1 MKLYFNGDW
10 HGRDESI
17 EVINPFDGQIVETV
31 PRATAQDVEEAIE
44 SAKRGAEEMKS
55 LSGYERFEI
64 LNRATALLRQRADE
78 MARTLSMEE
87 GKTLGEALFEVD
99 RAAQTLE
106 LSGEEAKRLSGEVL
120 PLDGG
125 KGVKNK
131 LGFTLRVPCGI
142 VAAIAPFNFPLNL
155 VCHKVGPAIA
165 AGNSVI
171 LKPASDTPL
180 VSLKLVEILLE
191 AGLPPLGISCL
202 TGSGSLIGEKICSDP
217 RVRKISFTGSKEVG
231 ERICAIA
238 GIKKVTMELGS
249 NCPLVVLPDA
259 DLDEVANAAV
269 SSAYTNA
276 GQVCISAQRLIVVDS
291 VREELIETMKPKVES
306 LKAGD
311 QLSEETGIGPMVR
324 ESEAYRVEKWI
335 QEAVGDG
342 ARVVCGGEREGAV
355 MQPTLLDGATSDMR
369 VCREELFGPAVSV
382 MSISDIDEAI
392 RLANDTEFGLSAG
405 LFTKDIDAA
414 VRFAREVDSGNIH
427 INWGPLWR
435 TDGMPYGGLKGS
447 GTGKEGPKYAID
459 EMTEMKSVVIHSE

>member
-1 MKLYFNGDW
+1 MKLYFKGAWRGGD
-10 HGRDESI
+10 ELI
-17 EVINPFDGQIVETV
+17 EVINPFDGQIVDTV

-44 SAKRGAEEMKS
+44 SAQRGAEDMKS
-55 LSGYERFEI
+55 LTGYERFEI
-64 LNRATALLRQRADE
+64 LSRATALIRQRADE
-78 MARTLSMEE
+78 IARTLSLEE
-87 GKTLGEALFEVD
+87 GKPLAEALFEVD
-99 RAAQTLE
+99 RSAQTLE

-131 LGFTLRVPCGI
+131 LGFTLRVPCGVI
-142 VAAIAPFNFPLNL
+142 AAIAPFNFPLNL

-180 VSLKLVEILLE
+180 VSLKFVEILLE
-191 AGLPPLGISCL
+191 AGLPPMGISCL

-231 ERICAIA
+231 ERICAVA
-238 GIKKVTMELGS
+238 GLKKVTMELGS

-259 DLDEVANAAV
+259 DLDEVADLAV

-276 GQVCISAQRLIVVDS
+276 GQVCISAQRLIVMDS
-291 VREELIETMKPKVES
+291 VREGLIETMKPKVEA
-306 LKAGD
+306 LKVGD
-311 QLSEETGIGPMVR
+311 QLLEETGIGPMVR
-324 ESEAYRVEKWI
+324 KSDASRVESWI

-342 ARVVCGGEREGAV
+342 AQLVCGGERDGAL
-355 MQPTLLDGATSDMR
+355 MQPTLLDGATPDMR

-382 MSISDIDEAI
+382 MSVSSIDEAI

-414 VRFAREVDSGNIH
+414 MRFAREVDSGNIH

-435 TDGMPYGGLKGS
+435 TDAMPYGGMKGS
-447 GTGKEGPKYAID
+447 GMGKEGPKYAIE
-459 EMTEMKSVVIHSE
+459 EMTEMKSVVIHSK

>member
-1 MKLYFNGDW
+1 MKLYFNGAW
-10 HGRDESI
+10 RGRDESI

-44 SAKRGAEEMKS
+44 STKRGAEEMKS

-131 LGFTLRVPCGI
+131 LGFTLRIPCGV

-155 VCHKVGPAIA
+155 VCHKVGPAVA

-217 RVRKISFTGSKEVG
+217 RIRKISFTGSKEVG

-311 QLSEETGIGPMVR
+311 QLREETGIGPMVR

-335 QEAVGDG
+335 QEAVGHG
-342 ARVVCGGEREGAV
+342 ARIVCGGERDGAV
-355 MQPTLLDGATSDMR
+355 MQPTLLDGATTDMR

-382 MSISDIDEAI
+382 MSISGVDEAI

-447 GTGKEGPKYAID
+447 GIGKEGPKYAID

>member
-1 MKLYFNGDW
+1 MKLYFNGAW

-131 LGFTLRVPCGI
+131 LGFTLRIPCGV

-155 VCHKVGPAIA
+155 VCHKVGPAVA
-165 AGNSVI
+165 AGNSLI

-191 AGLPPLGISCL
+191 AGLPPLGISCV

-311 QLSEETGIGPMVR
+311 QLSEGTGIGPMVR

-342 ARVVCGGEREGAV
+342 ARVVCGGERDGAV
-355 MQPTLLDGATSDMR
+355 MQPTLLDGATTDMR

-382 MSISDIDEAI
+382 MSISGVDEAI

-447 GTGKEGPKYAID
+447 GIGKEGPKYAID
-459 EMTEMKSVVIHSE
+459 EMTEMKSVVIHSD

>member
-1 MKLYFNGDW
+1 MKLYSKGAW
-10 HGRDESI
+10 RGGDESI
-17 EVINPFDGQIVETV
+17 EVINPFDGQIVDTV

-44 SAKRGAEEMKS
+44 SAQRGAEDMKS
-55 LSGYERFEI
+55 LTGYERFEI
-64 LNRATALLRQRADE
+64 LSRATALIRQRADE
-78 MARTLSMEE
+78 IARTLSLEE
-87 GKTLGEALFEVD
+87 GKPLAEALFEVD
-99 RAAQTLE
+99 RSAQTLE

-131 LGFTLRVPCGI
+131 LGFTLRVPCGVI
-142 VAAIAPFNFPLNL
+142 AAIAPFNFPLNL

-231 ERICAIA
+231 ERICAVA
-238 GIKKVTMELGS
+238 GLKKVTMELGS

-259 DLDEVANAAV
+259 DLDEVANLAV

-276 GQVCISAQRLIVVDS
+276 GQVCISAQRLIVMDS
-291 VREELIETMKPKVES
+291 VREGLIETMKPKVEA
-306 LKAGD
+306 LKVGD
-311 QLSEETGIGPMVR
+311 QLLEETGIGPMVR
-324 ESEAYRVEKWI
+324 KSDASRVESWI

-342 ARVVCGGEREGAV
+342 AQLVCGGERDGAL
-355 MQPTLLDGATSDMR
+355 MQPTLLDGATPDMR

-382 MSISDIDEAI
+382 MSVSSIDEAI

-414 VRFAREVDSGNIH
+414 MRFAREVDSGNIH

-435 TDGMPYGGLKGS
+435 TDAMPYGGMKGS
-447 GTGKEGPKYAID
+447 GMGKEGPKYAIE
-459 EMTEMKSVVIHSE
+459 EMTEMKSVVIHSK

>member
-1 MKLYFNGDW
+1 MKLYFKGAWRGGD
-10 HGRDESI
+10 ELI
-17 EVINPFDGQIVETV
+17 EVINPFDGQIVDTV

-44 SAKRGAEEMKS
+44 SAQRGAEDMKS
-55 LSGYERFEI
+55 LTGYERFEI
-64 LNRATALLRQRADE
+64 LSRATALIRQRADE
-78 MARTLSMEE
+78 IARTLSLEE
-87 GKTLGEALFEVD
+87 GKPLAEALFEVD
-99 RAAQTLE
+99 RSAQTLE

-131 LGFTLRVPCGI
+131 LGFTLRVPCGVI
-142 VAAIAPFNFPLNL
+142 AAIAPFNFPLNL

-231 ERICAIA
+231 ERICAVA

-259 DLDEVANAAV
+259 DLDEVANLAV

-276 GQVCISAQRLIVVDS
+276 GQVCISAQRLIVMES
-291 VREELIETMKPKVES
+291 VREALIETMKPKVEA
-306 LKAGD
+306 LKVGD
-311 QLSEETGIGPMVR
+311 QLLEETGIGPMVR
-324 ESEAYRVEKWI
+324 KSDASRVESWI
-335 QEAVGDG
+335 REAVGDG
-342 ARVVCGGEREGAV
+342 AQLVCGGERDGTL
-355 MQPTLLDGATSDMR
+355 MQPTLLDGATPDMR

-382 MSISDIDEAI
+382 MSVSSIDEAI

-414 VRFAREVDSGNIH
+414 MRFAREVDSGNIH

-435 TDGMPYGGLKGS
+435 TDAMPYGGMKGS
-447 GTGKEGPKYAID
+447 GMGKEGPKYAIE
-459 EMTEMKSVVIHSE
+459 EMTEMKSVVIHSK

>member
-1 MKLYFNGDW
+1 MKLYFNGAW
-10 HGRDESI
+10 HGRNESI

-131 LGFTLRVPCGI
+131 LGFTLRIPCGV

-155 VCHKVGPAIA
+155 VCHKVGPAVA

-311 QLSEETGIGPMVR
+311 QLSEGTGIGPMVR

-342 ARVVCGGEREGAV
+342 ARVVCGGERDGAV
-355 MQPTLLDGATSDMR
+355 MQPTLLDGATTDMR

-382 MSISDIDEAI
+382 MSISGVDEAI

-447 GTGKEGPKYAID
+447 GIGKEGPKYAID
-459 EMTEMKSVVIHSE
+459 EMTEMKSVVIHSD

>member
-1 MKLYFNGDW
+1 MKLYFKGAWRGGD
-10 HGRDESI
+10 ELI
-17 EVINPFDGQIVETV
+17 EVINPFDGQIVDTV

-44 SAKRGAEEMKS
+44 SAQRGAEDMKS
-55 LSGYERFEI
+55 LTGYERFEI
-64 LNRATALLRQRADE
+64 LSRATALIRQRADE
-78 MARTLSMEE
+78 IARTLSLEE
-87 GKTLGEALFEVD
+87 GKPLAEALFEVD
-99 RAAQTLE
+99 RSAQTLE

-131 LGFTLRVPCGI
+131 LGFTLRVPCGVI
-142 VAAIAPFNFPLNL
+142 AAIAPFNFPLNL

-191 AGLPPLGISCL
+191 AGLPPMGISCL

-231 ERICAIA
+231 ERICAVA
-238 GIKKVTMELGS
+238 GLKKVTMELGS

-259 DLDEVANAAV
+259 DLDEVADLAV

-276 GQVCISAQRLIVVDS
+276 GQVCISAQRLIVMDS
-291 VREELIETMKPKVES
+291 VREGLIETMKPKVEA
-306 LKAGD
+306 LKVGD
-311 QLSEETGIGPMVR
+311 QLLEETGIGPMVR
-324 ESEAYRVEKWI
+324 KSDASRVESWI

-342 ARVVCGGEREGAV
+342 AQLVCGGERDGAL
-355 MQPTLLDGATSDMR
+355 MQPTLLDGATPDMR

-382 MSISDIDEAI
+382 MSVSSIDEAI

-414 VRFAREVDSGNIH
+414 MRFAREVDSGNIH

-435 TDGMPYGGLKGS
+435 TDAMPYGGMKGS
-447 GTGKEGPKYAID
+447 GMGKEGPKYAIE
-459 EMTEMKSVVIHSE
+459 EMTEMKSVVIHSK

>member
-1 MKLYFNGDW
+1 MKLYSKGAW
-10 HGRDESI
+10 RGGDESI
-17 EVINPFDGQIVETV
+17 EVINPFDGQIVDTV

-44 SAKRGAEEMKS
+44 SAQRGAGDMKS
-55 LSGYERFEI
+55 LTGYERFEI
-64 LNRATALLRQRADE
+64 LSRATALIRQRADE
-78 MARTLSMEE
+78 IARTLSLEE
-87 GKTLGEALFEVD
+87 GKPLAEALFEVD
-99 RAAQTLE
+99 RSAQTLE

-131 LGFTLRVPCGI
+131 LGFTLRVPCGVI
-142 VAAIAPFNFPLNL
+142 AAIAPFNFPLNL

-231 ERICAIA
+231 ERICTVA

-259 DLDEVANAAV
+259 DLDEVANLAV

-276 GQVCISAQRLIVVDS
+276 GQVCISAQRLIVMDS
-291 VREELIETMKPKVES
+291 VREGLIETMKPKVEA
-306 LKAGD
+306 LKVGD
-311 QLSEETGIGPMVR
+311 QLLEETGIGPMVR
-324 ESEAYRVEKWI
+324 KSDASRVESWI

-342 ARVVCGGEREGAV
+342 AQLVCGGERDGAL
-355 MQPTLLDGATSDMR
+355 MQPTLLDGATPDMR

-382 MSISDIDEAI
+382 MSVSSIDEAI

-414 VRFAREVDSGNIH
+414 MRFAREVDSGNIH

-435 TDGMPYGGLKGS
+435 TDAMPYGGMKGS
-447 GTGKEGPKYAID
+447 GMGKEGPKYAIE
-459 EMTEMKSVVIHSE
+459 EMTEMKSVV

>member
-1 MKLYFNGDW
+1 MKLYSKGAW
-10 HGRDESI
+10 RCGDESI
-17 EVINPFDGQIVETV
+17 EVINPFDGQIVDTV

-44 SAKRGAEEMKS
+44 SAQRGAGDMKS
-55 LSGYERFEI
+55 LTGYERFEI
-64 LNRATALLRQRADE
+64 LSRATALLRQRADE
-78 MARTLSMEE
+78 IARTLSLEE
-87 GKTLGEALFEVD
+87 GKPLAEALFEVD
-99 RAAQTLE
+99 RSAQTLE

-131 LGFTLRVPCGI
+131 LGFTLRVPCGVI
-142 VAAIAPFNFPLNL
+142 AAIAPFNFPLNL

-231 ERICAIA
+231 ERICAVA
-238 GIKKVTMELGS
+238 GLKKVTMELGS

-259 DLDEVANAAV
+259 DLDEVANLAV

-276 GQVCISAQRLIVVDS
+276 GQVCISAQRLIVMDS
-291 VREELIETMKPKVES
+291 VREGLIETMKPKVEA
-306 LKAGD
+306 LKVGD
-311 QLSEETGIGPMVR
+311 QLLEETGIGPMVR
-324 ESEAYRVEKWI
+324 KSDASRVESWI

-342 ARVVCGGEREGAV
+342 AQLVCGGERDGAL
-355 MQPTLLDGATSDMR
+355 MQPTLLDGATPDMR

-382 MSISDIDEAI
+382 MSVSSIDEAI

-414 VRFAREVDSGNIH
+414 MRFAREVDSGNIH

-435 TDGMPYGGLKGS
+435 TDAMPYGGMKGS
-447 GTGKEGPKYAID
+447 GMGKEGPKYAIE
-459 EMTEMKSVVIHSE
+459 EMTEMKSVVIHSK

>member
-1 MKLYFNGDW
+1 MKLYLKGAW
-10 HGRDESI
+10 RGGDESI
-17 EVINPFDGQIVETV
+17 EVINPFDGQIVDTV

-44 SAKRGAEEMKS
+44 SAQKGAEDMKS
-55 LSGYERFEI
+55 LTGYERFEI
-64 LNRATALLRQRADE
+64 LSRATALIRQRADE
-78 MARTLSMEE
+78 IARTLSLEE
-87 GKTLGEALFEVD
+87 GKPLAEALFEVD
-99 RAAQTLE
+99 RSAQTLE

-131 LGFTLRVPCGI
+131 LGFTLRVPCGVI
-142 VAAIAPFNFPLNL
+142 AAIAPFNFPLNL

-231 ERICAIA
+231 ERICTVA

-249 NCPLVVLPDA
+249 NCPLVVLPDV
-259 DLDEVANAAV
+259 DLDEVANLAV

-276 GQVCISAQRLIVVDS
+276 GQVCISAQRLIVMDS
-291 VREELIETMKPKVES
+291 VREGLIETMKPKVEA
-306 LKAGD
+306 LKVGD
-311 QLSEETGIGPMVR
+311 QLLEETGIGPMVR
-324 ESEAYRVEKWI
+324 KSDAARVESWI

-342 ARVVCGGEREGAV
+342 AQLVCGGERDGAL
-355 MQPTLLDGATSDMR
+355 MQPTLLDGATPDMR

-382 MSISDIDEAI
+382 MSVSSIDEAI
-392 RLANDTEFGLSAG
+392 RLANDTGFGLSAG

-414 VRFAREVDSGNIH
+414 MRFAREVDSGNIH

-435 TDGMPYGGLKGS
+435 TDAMPYGGMKGS
-447 GTGKEGPKYAID
+447 GMGKEGPKYAIE
-459 EMTEMKSVVIHSE
+459 EMTEMKSVIIHSK

>member
-1 MKLYFNGDW
+1 MKLYFKGAWRGGD
-10 HGRDESI
+10 ELI
-17 EVINPFDGQIVETV
+17 EVINPFDGQIVDTV

-44 SAKRGAEEMKS
+44 SAQRGAEDMKS
-55 LSGYERFEI
+55 LTGYERFEI
-64 LNRATALLRQRADE
+64 LSRATALIRQRADE
-78 MARTLSMEE
+78 IARTLSLEE
-87 GKTLGEALFEVD
+87 GKPLAEALFEVD
-99 RAAQTLE
+99 RSAQTLE

-131 LGFTLRVPCGI
+131 LGFTLRVPCGVI
-142 VAAIAPFNFPLNL
+142 AAIAPFNFPLNL

-191 AGLPPLGISCL
+191 AGLPPMGISCL

-217 RVRKISFTGSKEVG
+217 RIRKISFTGSKEVG
-231 ERICAIA
+231 ERICAVA
-238 GIKKVTMELGS
+238 GLKKVTMELGS

-259 DLDEVANAAV
+259 DLDEVANLAV

-276 GQVCISAQRLIVVDS
+276 GQVCISAQRLIVMDS
-291 VREELIETMKPKVES
+291 VREGLIETMKPKVEA
-306 LKAGD
+306 LKVGD
-311 QLSEETGIGPMVR
+311 QLLEETGIGPMVR
-324 ESEAYRVEKWI
+324 KSDASRVESWI

-342 ARVVCGGEREGAV
+342 AQLVCGGERDGAL
-355 MQPTLLDGATSDMR
+355 MQPTLLDGATPNMR

-382 MSISDIDEAI
+382 MSVSSIDEAI

-414 VRFAREVDSGNIH
+414 MRFAREVDSGNIH

-435 TDGMPYGGLKGS
+435 TDAMPYGGMKGS
-447 GTGKEGPKYAID
+447 GMGKEGPKYAIE
-459 EMTEMKSVVIHSE
+459 EMTEMKSVIIHSK

>member
-1 MKLYFNGDW
+1 MKLYFNGAW

-335 QEAVGDG
+335 EEAVGDG

-459 EMTEMKSVVIHSE
+459 EMTEMKSVVIHSD

>member
-1 MKLYFNGDW
+1 MKLYFKGAWRGGD
-10 HGRDESI
+10 ELI
-17 EVINPFDGQIVETV
+17 EVINPFDGQIVDTV

-44 SAKRGAEEMKS
+44 SAQRGAEDMKS
-55 LSGYERFEI
+55 LTGYERFEI
-64 LNRATALLRQRADE
+64 LSRATALIRQRADE
-78 MARTLSMEE
+78 IARTLSLEE
-87 GKTLGEALFEVD
+87 GKPLAEALFEVD
-99 RAAQTLE
+99 RSAQTLE

-131 LGFTLRVPCGI
+131 LGFTLRVPCGVI
-142 VAAIAPFNFPLNL
+142 AAIAPFNFPLNL

-191 AGLPPLGISCL
+191 AGLPPMGISCL

-231 ERICAIA
+231 ERICAVA
-238 GIKKVTMELGS
+238 GLKKVTMELGS

-259 DLDEVANAAV
+259 DLDEVANLAV

-276 GQVCISAQRLIVVDS
+276 GQVCISAQRLIVMDS
-291 VREELIETMKPKVES
+291 VREGLIETMKPKVEA
-306 LKAGD
+306 LKVGD
-311 QLSEETGIGPMVR
+311 QLLEETGIGPMVR
-324 ESEAYRVEKWI
+324 KSDASRVESWI

-342 ARVVCGGEREGAV
+342 AQLVCGGERDGAL
-355 MQPTLLDGATSDMR
+355 MQPTLLDGATPNMR

-382 MSISDIDEAI
+382 MSVSSIDEAI

-414 VRFAREVDSGNIH
+414 MRFAREVDSGNIH

-435 TDGMPYGGLKGS
+435 TDAMPYGGMKGS
-447 GTGKEGPKYAID
+447 GMGKEGPKYAIE
-459 EMTEMKSVVIHSE
+459 EMTEMKSVVIHSK

>member
-1 MKLYFNGDW
+1 MKLYSKGAW
-10 HGRDESI
+10 RGGDESI
-17 EVINPFDGQIVETV
+17 EVINPFDGQIVDTV

-44 SAKRGAEEMKS
+44 SAQRGAGDMKS
-55 LSGYERFEI
+55 LTGYERFEI
-64 LNRATALLRQRADE
+64 LSRATALLRQRADE
-78 MARTLSMEE
+78 IARTLSLEE
-87 GKTLGEALFEVD
+87 GKPLAEALFEVD
-99 RAAQTLE
+99 RSAQTLE

-131 LGFTLRVPCGI
+131 LGFTLRVPCGVI
-142 VAAIAPFNFPLNL
+142 AAIAPFNFPLNL

-231 ERICAIA
+231 ERICAVA

-259 DLDEVANAAV
+259 DLDEVANLAV

-276 GQVCISAQRLIVVDS
+276 GQVCISAQRLIVMDS
-291 VREELIETMKPKVES
+291 VREALIETMKPKVEA
-306 LKAGD
+306 LKVGD
-311 QLSEETGIGPMVR
+311 PLLEETGIGPMVR
-324 ESEAYRVEKWI
+324 KSDASRVERWI

-342 ARVVCGGEREGAV
+342 AQLVYGGERDGAL
-355 MQPTLLDGATSDMR
+355 MQPTLLDGATPDMR

-382 MSISDIDEAI
+382 MSVSSIDEAI

-414 VRFAREVDSGNIH
+414 MRFAREVDSGNIQ

-435 TDGMPYGGLKGS
+435 TDAMPYGGMKGS
-447 GTGKEGPKYAID
+447 GMGKEGPKYAIE
-459 EMTEMKSVVIHSE
+459 EMTEMKSVVIHSK

>member
-1 MKLYFNGDW
+1 MKLYFKGAWRGGD
-10 HGRDESI
+10 ELI
-17 EVINPFDGQIVETV
+17 EVINPFDGQIVDTV

-44 SAKRGAEEMKS
+44 SAQRGAEDMKS
-55 LSGYERFEI
+55 LTGYERFEI
-64 LNRATALLRQRADE
+64 LSRATALIRQRADE
-78 MARTLSMEE
+78 IARTLSLEE
-87 GKTLGEALFEVD
+87 GKPLAEALFEVD
-99 RAAQTLE
+99 RSAQTLE

-131 LGFTLRVPCGI
+131 LGFTLRVPCGVI
-142 VAAIAPFNFPLNL
+142 AAIAPFNFPLNL

-231 ERICAIA
+231 ERICAVA
-238 GIKKVTMELGS
+238 GLKKVTMELGS

-259 DLDEVANAAV
+259 DLDEVANLAV

-276 GQVCISAQRLIVVDS
+276 GQVCISAQRLIVMDS
-291 VREELIETMKPKVES
+291 VREGLIETMKPKVEA
-306 LKAGD
+306 LKVGD
-311 QLSEETGIGPMVR
+311 QLLEETGIGPMVR
-324 ESEAYRVEKWI
+324 KSDASRVESWI

-342 ARVVCGGEREGAV
+342 AQLVCGGERDGAL
-355 MQPTLLDGATSDMR
+355 MQPTLLDGATPDMR

-382 MSISDIDEAI
+382 MSVSSIDEAI

-414 VRFAREVDSGNIH
+414 MRFAREVDSGNIH

-435 TDGMPYGGLKGS
+435 TDAMPYGGMKGS
-447 GTGKEGPKYAID
+447 GMGKEGPKYAIE
-459 EMTEMKSVVIHSE
+459 EMTEMKSVVIHSK

>member
-1 MKLYFNGDW
+1 MKLYFKGAWRGGD
-10 HGRDESI
+10 ELI
-17 EVINPFDGQIVETV
+17 EVINPFDGQIVDTV

-44 SAKRGAEEMKS
+44 SAQRGAEDMKS
-55 LSGYERFEI
+55 LTGYERFEI
-64 LNRATALLRQRADE
+64 LSRATALIRQRADE
-78 MARTLSMEE
+78 IARTLSLEE
-87 GKTLGEALFEVD
+87 GKPLAEALFEVD
-99 RAAQTLE
+99 RSAQTLE

-131 LGFTLRVPCGI
+131 LGFTLRVPCGVI
-142 VAAIAPFNFPLNL
+142 AAIAPFNFPLNL

-231 ERICAIA
+231 ERICAVA
-238 GIKKVTMELGS
+238 GLKKVTMELGS

-259 DLDEVANAAV
+259 DLDEVADLAV

-276 GQVCISAQRLIVVDS
+276 GQVCISAQRLIVMDS
-291 VREELIETMKPKVES
+291 VREGLIETMKPKVEA
-306 LKAGD
+306 LKVGD
-311 QLSEETGIGPMVR
+311 QLLEETGIGPMVR
-324 ESEAYRVEKWI
+324 KSDASRVESWI

-342 ARVVCGGEREGAV
+342 AQLVCGGERDGAL
-355 MQPTLLDGATSDMR
+355 MQPTLLDGATPDMR

-382 MSISDIDEAI
+382 MSVSSIDEAI

-414 VRFAREVDSGNIH
+414 MRFAREVDSGNIH

-435 TDGMPYGGLKGS
+435 TDAMPYGGMKGS
-447 GTGKEGPKYAID
+447 GMGKEGPKYAIE
-459 EMTEMKSVVIHSE
+459 EMTEMKSVVIHSK

>member
-1 MKLYFNGDW
+1 MGS
-10 HGRDESI
+10 GS
-17 EVINPFDGQIVETV
+17 
-31 PRATAQDVEEAIE
+31 RAGC
-44 SAKRGAEEMKS
+44 SAGWRKR
-55 LSGYERFEI
+55 
-64 LNRATALLRQRADE
+64 
-78 MARTLSMEE
+78 
-87 GKTLGEALFEVD
+87 
-99 RAAQTLE
+99 
-106 LSGEEAKRLSGEVL
+106 
-120 PLDGG
+120 
-125 KGVKNK
+125 VKNK
-131 LGFTLRVPCGI
+131 LAFTLRIPCGV

-311 QLSEETGIGPMVR
+311 QLSEETVLAQWC
-324 ESEAYRVEKWI
+324 ESEALE
-335 QEAVGDG
+335 
-342 ARVVCGGEREGAV
+342 
-355 MQPTLLDGATSDMR
+355 
-369 VCREELFGPAVSV
+369 
-382 MSISDIDEAI
+382 
-392 RLANDTEFGLSAG
+392 
-405 LFTKDIDAA
+405 
-414 VRFAREVDSGNIH
+414 
-427 INWGPLWR
+427 
-435 TDGMPYGGLKGS
+435 
-447 GTGKEGPKYAID
+447 
-459 EMTEMKSVVIHSE
+459 

>member
-1 MKLYFNGDW
+1 MKLYSKGAW
-10 HGRDESI
+10 RGGDESI
-17 EVINPFDGQIVETV
+17 EVINPFDGQIVDTV

-44 SAKRGAEEMKS
+44 SAQRGAEDMKS
-55 LSGYERFEI
+55 LTGYERFEI
-64 LNRATALLRQRADE
+64 LSRATALLRQRADE
-78 MARTLSMEE
+78 IARTLSLEE
-87 GKTLGEALFEVD
+87 GKPLAEALFEVD
-99 RAAQTLE
+99 RSAQTLE

-131 LGFTLRVPCGI
+131 LGFTLRVPCGVI
-142 VAAIAPFNFPLNL
+142 AAIAPFNFPLNL

-231 ERICAIA
+231 ERICAVA

-259 DLDEVANAAV
+259 DLDEVANLAV

-276 GQVCISAQRLIVVDS
+276 GQVCISAQRLIVMDS
-291 VREELIETMKPKVES
+291 VREALIETMKPKVEA
-306 LKAGD
+306 LKVGD
-311 QLSEETGIGPMVR
+311 PLLEETGIGPMVR
-324 ESEAYRVEKWI
+324 KSDASRVERWI

-342 ARVVCGGEREGAV
+342 AQLVYGGERDGAL
-355 MQPTLLDGATSDMR
+355 MQPTLLDGATPDMR

-382 MSISDIDEAI
+382 MSVSSIDEAI

-414 VRFAREVDSGNIH
+414 MRFAREVDSGNIQ

-435 TDGMPYGGLKGS
+435 TDAMPYGGMKGS
-447 GTGKEGPKYAID
+447 GMGKEGPKYAIE
-459 EMTEMKSVVIHSE
+459 EMTEMKSVVIHSK

>member
-1 MKLYFNGDW
+1 MKLYFKGTWRGGD
-10 HGRDESI
+10 ELI
-17 EVINPFDGQIVETV
+17 EVINPFDGQIVDTV

-44 SAKRGAEEMKS
+44 SAQRGAEDMKS
-55 LSGYERFEI
+55 LTGYERFEI
-64 LNRATALLRQRADE
+64 LSRATALIRQRADE
-78 MARTLSMEE
+78 IARTLSLEE
-87 GKTLGEALFEVD
+87 GKPLAEALFEVD
-99 RAAQTLE
+99 RSAQTLE

-131 LGFTLRVPCGI
+131 LGFTLRVPCGVI
-142 VAAIAPFNFPLNL
+142 AAIAPFNFPLNL

-191 AGLPPLGISCL
+191 AGLPPMGISCL

-231 ERICAIA
+231 ERICAVA
-238 GIKKVTMELGS
+238 GLKKVTMELGS

-259 DLDEVANAAV
+259 DLDEVANLAV

-276 GQVCISAQRLIVVDS
+276 GQVCISAQRLIVMDS
-291 VREELIETMKPKVES
+291 VREGLIETMKPKVEA
-306 LKAGD
+306 LKVGD
-311 QLSEETGIGPMVR
+311 QLLEETGIGPMVR
-324 ESEAYRVEKWI
+324 KSDASRVESWI
-335 QEAVGDG
+335 QEAVDDG
-342 ARVVCGGEREGAV
+342 AHLVCGGERDGAL
-355 MQPTLLDGATSDMR
+355 MQPTLLDGATPDMR

-382 MSISDIDEAI
+382 MSVSSIDEAI

-414 VRFAREVDSGNIH
+414 MRFAREVDSGNIH

-435 TDGMPYGGLKGS
+435 TDAMPYGGMKGS
-447 GTGKEGPKYAID
+447 GMGKEGPKYAIE
-459 EMTEMKSVVIHSE
+459 EMTEMKSVVIHSK

>member
-1 MKLYFNGDW
+1 MKLYFNGAW

-324 ESEAYRVEKWI
+324 ESEAYRVENWI

-459 EMTEMKSVVIHSE
+459 EMTEMKSVVIHSD

>member
-1 MKLYFNGDW
+1 MKLYSKGAW
-10 HGRDESI
+10 RGGDESI
-17 EVINPFDGQIVETV
+17 EVINPFDGQIVDTV

-44 SAKRGAEEMKS
+44 SAQRGAGDMKS
-55 LSGYERFEI
+55 LTGYERFEI
-64 LNRATALLRQRADE
+64 LSRATALLRQRADE
-78 MARTLSMEE
+78 IARTLSLEE
-87 GKTLGEALFEVD
+87 GKPLAEALFEVD
-99 RAAQTLE
+99 RSAQTLE

-131 LGFTLRVPCGI
+131 LGFTLRVPCGVI
-142 VAAIAPFNFPLNL
+142 AAIAPFNFPLNL

-231 ERICAIA
+231 ERICAVA

-259 DLDEVANAAV
+259 DLDEVANLAV

-276 GQVCISAQRLIVVDS
+276 GQVCISAQRLIVMDS
-291 VREELIETMKPKVES
+291 VREALIETMKPKVEA
-306 LKAGD
+306 LKVGD
-311 QLSEETGIGPMVR
+311 PLLEETGIGPMVR
-324 ESEAYRVEKWI
+324 KSDASRVESWI

-342 ARVVCGGEREGAV
+342 AQLVCGGERDGAL
-355 MQPTLLDGATSDMR
+355 MQPTLLDGATPDMR

-382 MSISDIDEAI
+382 MSVSSIDEAI

-414 VRFAREVDSGNIH
+414 MRFAREVDSGNIH

-435 TDGMPYGGLKGS
+435 TDAMPYGGMKGS
-447 GTGKEGPKYAID
+447 GMGKEGPKYAIE
-459 EMTEMKSVVIHSE
+459 EMTEMKSVVIHSK

>member
-1 MKLYFNGDW
+1 MKLYFNGAW
-10 HGRDESI
+10 RGRDESI

-44 SAKRGAEEMKS
+44 STKRGAEEMKS

-131 LGFTLRVPCGI
+131 LGFTLRIPCGV

-155 VCHKVGPAIA
+155 VCHKVGPAVA

-217 RVRKISFTGSKEVG
+217 RIRKISFTGSKEVG

-311 QLSEETGIGPMVR
+311 QLREETGIGPMVR

-342 ARVVCGGEREGAV
+342 ARVVCGGERDGAV
-355 MQPTLLDGATSDMR
+355 MQPTLLDGATTDMR

-382 MSISDIDEAI
+382 MSISGVDEAI

-447 GTGKEGPKYAID
+447 GIGKEGPKYAID

>member
-1 MKLYFNGDW
+1 MKLYFNGAW

-131 LGFTLRVPCGI
+131 LGFTLRIPCGV

-155 VCHKVGPAIA
+155 VCHKVGPAVA

-311 QLSEETGIGPMVR
+311 QLSEGTGIGPMVR

-342 ARVVCGGEREGAV
+342 ARVVCGGERDGAV
-355 MQPTLLDGATSDMR
+355 MQPTLLDGATTDMR

-382 MSISDIDEAI
+382 MSISGVDEAI
-392 RLANDTEFGLSAG
+392 RLANDTEFGVGAG
-405 LFTKDIDAA
+405 RFTKDIDAA

-447 GTGKEGPKYAID
+447 GIGKEGPKYAID
-459 EMTEMKSVVIHSE
+459 EMTEMKSVVIHSD

>member
-1 MKLYFNGDW
+1 MKLYSKGAW
-10 HGRDESI
+10 RGGDESI
-17 EVINPFDGQIVETV
+17 EVINPFDGQIVDTV

-44 SAKRGAEEMKS
+44 SAQRGAGDMKS
-55 LSGYERFEI
+55 LTGYERFEI
-64 LNRATALLRQRADE
+64 LSRATALLRQRADE
-78 MARTLSMEE
+78 IARTLSLEE
-87 GKTLGEALFEVD
+87 GKPLAEALFEVD
-99 RAAQTLE
+99 RSAQTLE

-131 LGFTLRVPCGI
+131 LGFTLRVPCGVI
-142 VAAIAPFNFPLNL
+142 AAIAPFNFPLNL

-231 ERICAIA
+231 ERICAVA

-259 DLDEVANAAV
+259 DLDEVANLAV

-276 GQVCISAQRLIVVDS
+276 GQVCISAQRLIVMES
-291 VREELIETMKPKVES
+291 VREALIETMKPKVEA
-306 LKAGD
+306 LKVGD
-311 QLSEETGIGPMVR
+311 QLLEETGIGPMVR
-324 ESEAYRVEKWI
+324 KSDASRVESWI

-342 ARVVCGGEREGAV
+342 AQLVCGGERDGAL
-355 MQPTLLDGATSDMR
+355 MQPTLLDGATPDMR

-382 MSISDIDEAI
+382 MSVSSIDEAI

-414 VRFAREVDSGNIH
+414 MRFAREVDSGNIH

-435 TDGMPYGGLKGS
+435 TDAMPYGGMKGS
-447 GTGKEGPKYAID
+447 GTGKEGPKYAIE
-459 EMTEMKSVVIHSE
+459 EMTEMKSVVIHSK

>member
-1 MKLYFNGDW
+1 MKLYFNGAW
-10 HGRDESI
+10 RGRDESI

-87 GKTLGEALFEVD
+87 GKTLGEAFFEVD

-131 LGFTLRVPCGI
+131 LGFTLRIPCGV

-155 VCHKVGPAIA
+155 VCHKVGPAVA

-217 RVRKISFTGSKEVG
+217 RIRKISFTGSKEVG

-249 NCPLVVLPDA
+249 NCPIVVLPDA

-342 ARVVCGGEREGAV
+342 ARVVCGGERDGAV
-355 MQPTLLDGATSDMR
+355 MQPTLLDGATTDMR

-382 MSISDIDEAI
+382 MSISGVDEAI

-447 GTGKEGPKYAID
+447 GIGKEGPKYAID

>member
-1 MKLYFNGDW
+1 MKLYFNGAW
-10 HGRDESI
+10 RGRDESI

-44 SAKRGAEEMKS
+44 STKRGAEEMKS

-131 LGFTLRVPCGI
+131 LGFTLRIPCGV

-155 VCHKVGPAIA
+155 VCHKVGPAVA

-311 QLSEETGIGPMVR
+311 QLREETGIGPMVR

-335 QEAVGDG
+335 QEAVGHG
-342 ARVVCGGEREGAV
+342 ARIVCGGERDGAV
-355 MQPTLLDGATSDMR
+355 MQPTLLDGATTDMR

-382 MSISDIDEAI
+382 MSISGVDEAI

-447 GTGKEGPKYAID
+447 GIGKEGPKYAID
-459 EMTEMKSVVIHSE
+459 EMTEMKSVVIHSD

>member
-1 MKLYFNGDW
+1 MRKSARAFA
-10 HGRDESI
+10 RSRRR
-17 EVINPFDGQIVETV
+17 INPAFVKEWLCRRRHFLIK
-31 PRATAQDVEEAIE
+31 I
-44 SAKRGAEEMKS
+44 
-55 LSGYERFEI
+55 
-64 LNRATALLRQRADE
+64 
-78 MARTLSMEE
+78 
-87 GKTLGEALFEVD
+87 
-99 RAAQTLE
+99 
-106 LSGEEAKRLSGEVL
+106 
-120 PLDGG
+120 G

-131 LGFTLRVPCGI
+131 LGFTLRVPCGVI
-142 VAAIAPFNFPLNL
+142 AAIAPFNFPLNL

-217 RVRKISFTGSKEVG
+217 RIRKISFTGSKEVG
-231 ERICAIA
+231 ERICAVA
-238 GIKKVTMELGS
+238 GLKKVTMELGS

-259 DLDEVANAAV
+259 DLDEVANLAV

-276 GQVCISAQRLIVVDS
+276 GQVCISAQRLIVMDS
-291 VREELIETMKPKVES
+291 VREGLIETMKPKVEA
-306 LKAGD
+306 LKVGD
-311 QLSEETGIGPMVR
+311 QLLEETGIGPMVR
-324 ESEAYRVEKWI
+324 KSDAARVESWI

-342 ARVVCGGEREGAV
+342 AQLVCGGERDGAL
-355 MQPTLLDGATSDMR
+355 MQPTLLDGATPDMR

-382 MSISDIDEAI
+382 MSVSSIDEAI

-414 VRFAREVDSGNIH
+414 MRFAREVDSGNIH

-435 TDGMPYGGLKGS
+435 TDAMPYGGMKGS
-447 GTGKEGPKYAID
+447 GTGKEGPKYAIE
-459 EMTEMKSVVIHSE
+459 EMTEMKSVVIHSK

>member
-1 MKLYFNGDW
+1 MKLYFNGAW

-64 LNRATALLRQRADE
+64 LNRATVLLRQRADE

-335 QEAVGDG
+335 EEAVGDG

-459 EMTEMKSVVIHSE
+459 EMTEMKSVVIHSD

>member
-1 MKLYFNGDW
+1 MKLYFNGAW

-324 ESEAYRVEKWI
+324 ESEAYRVENWI

>member
-1 MKLYFNGDW
+1 MKLYSKGAW
-10 HGRDESI
+10 RGGDESI
-17 EVINPFDGQIVETV
+17 EVINPFDGQIVDTV

-44 SAKRGAEEMKS
+44 SAQRGAEDMKS
-55 LSGYERFEI
+55 LTGYERFEI
-64 LNRATALLRQRADE
+64 LSRATALIRQRADE
-78 MARTLSMEE
+78 IARTLSLEE
-87 GKTLGEALFEVD
+87 GKPLAEALFEVD
-99 RAAQTLE
+99 RSAQTLE

-131 LGFTLRVPCGI
+131 LGFTLRVPCGVI
-142 VAAIAPFNFPLNL
+142 AAIAPFNFPLNL

-191 AGLPPLGISCL
+191 AGLPPMGISCL

-231 ERICAIA
+231 ERICAVA
-238 GIKKVTMELGS
+238 GLKKVTMELGS

-259 DLDEVANAAV
+259 DLDEVADLAV

-276 GQVCISAQRLIVVDS
+276 GQVCISAQRLIVMDS
-291 VREELIETMKPKVES
+291 VREGLIETMKPKVEA
-306 LKAGD
+306 LKVGD
-311 QLSEETGIGPMVR
+311 QLLEETGIGPMVR
-324 ESEAYRVEKWI
+324 KSDASRVESWI

-342 ARVVCGGEREGAV
+342 AQLVCGGERDGAL
-355 MQPTLLDGATSDMR
+355 MQPTLLDGATPDMR

-382 MSISDIDEAI
+382 MSVSSIDEAI

-414 VRFAREVDSGNIH
+414 MRFAREVDSGNIH

-435 TDGMPYGGLKGS
+435 TDAMPYGGMKGS
-447 GTGKEGPKYAID
+447 GMGKEGPKYAIE
-459 EMTEMKSVVIHSE
+459 EMTEMKSVVIHSK

>member
-1 MKLYFNGDW
+1 MKLYFKGAWRGGD
-10 HGRDESI
+10 ELI
-17 EVINPFDGQIVETV
+17 EVINPFDGQIVDTV

-44 SAKRGAEEMKS
+44 SAQRGAEDMKS
-55 LSGYERFEI
+55 LTGYERFEI
-64 LNRATALLRQRADE
+64 LSRATALIRQRADE
-78 MARTLSMEE
+78 IARTLSLEE
-87 GKTLGEALFEVD
+87 GKPLAEALFEVD
-99 RAAQTLE
+99 RSAQTLE

-131 LGFTLRVPCGI
+131 LGFTLRVPCGVI
-142 VAAIAPFNFPLNL
+142 AAIAPFNFPLNL

-231 ERICAIA
+231 ERICAVA

-259 DLDEVANAAV
+259 DLDEVANLAV

-276 GQVCISAQRLIVVDS
+276 GQVCISAQRLIVMES
-291 VREELIETMKPKVES
+291 VREALIETMKPKVEA
-306 LKAGD
+306 LKVGD
-311 QLSEETGIGPMVR
+311 QLLEETGIGPMVR
-324 ESEAYRVEKWI
+324 KSDASRVESWI

-342 ARVVCGGEREGAV
+342 AQLVCGGERDGAL
-355 MQPTLLDGATSDMR
+355 MQPTLLDGATPDMR

-382 MSISDIDEAI
+382 MSVSSIDEAI

-414 VRFAREVDSGNIH
+414 MRFAREVDSGNIH

-435 TDGMPYGGLKGS
+435 TDAMPYGGMKGS
-447 GTGKEGPKYAID
+447 GMGKEGPKYAIE
-459 EMTEMKSVVIHSE
+459 EMTEMKSVVIHSK

>member
-1 MKLYFNGDW
+1 MKLYSKGAW
-10 HGRDESI
+10 RGGDESI
-17 EVINPFDGQIVETV
+17 EVINPFDGQIVDTV

-44 SAKRGAEEMKS
+44 SAQRGAGDMKS
-55 LSGYERFEI
+55 LTGYERFEI
-64 LNRATALLRQRADE
+64 LSRATALLRQRADE
-78 MARTLSMEE
+78 IARTLSLEE
-87 GKTLGEALFEVD
+87 GKPLAEALFEVD
-99 RAAQTLE
+99 RSAQTLE

-131 LGFTLRVPCGI
+131 LGFTLRVPCGVI
-142 VAAIAPFNFPLNL
+142 AAIAPFNFPLNL

-231 ERICAIA
+231 ERICAVA

-259 DLDEVANAAV
+259 DLDEVANLAV

-276 GQVCISAQRLIVVDS
+276 GQVCISAQRLIVMDS
-291 VREELIETMKPKVES
+291 VREALIETMKPKVEA
-306 LKAGD
+306 LKVGD
-311 QLSEETGIGPMVR
+311 PLLEETGIGPMVR
-324 ESEAYRVEKWI
+324 KSDASRVESWI

-342 ARVVCGGEREGAV
+342 AQLVYGGERDGAL
-355 MQPTLLDGATSDMR
+355 MQPTLLDGATPDMR

-382 MSISDIDEAI
+382 MSVSSIDEAI

-414 VRFAREVDSGNIH
+414 MRFAREVDSGNIQ

-435 TDGMPYGGLKGS
+435 TDAMPYGGMKGS
-447 GTGKEGPKYAID
+447 GMGKEGPKYAIE
-459 EMTEMKSVVIHSE
+459 EMTEMKSVVIHSK